1 MWRHSRTIIIMFVSF
16 AIPTWTAGAAQ
27 AGDGCRYWVK
37 LSREAL
43 PGENVARTC
52 DVLDIL
58 SWLAGRKDVSAPET
72 ALNDGFTVTIGSMRG
87 PTEAL
92 PPLPGIGHV
101 LLTERVYP
109 LAASGP
115 VAFILSTS
123 IIRTGPHHRVVVPEG
138 WRSLDAI
145 APVPSVLAG
154 LGMLQPAPSRS
165 TPNVTPTPTEPA
177 TGSGRPGPDLVTVL
191 FLLAILTSIG
201 VVVRR
206 SIGRTRQDV
215 GDDLAHNPESHP
227 GHG

>member
-1 MWRHSRTIIIMFVSF
+1 MIMLVGF
-16 AIPTWTAGAAQ
+16 AIPTWTAGVAQ

-58 SWLAGRKDVSAPET
+58 GWLAGRQDVSAPAPET

-109 LAASGP
+109 LAESGP
-115 VAFILSTS
+115 VAFIPSTS

-165 TPNVTPTPTEPA
+165 TPTITSTATGPA
-177 TGSGRPGPDLVTVL
+177 TSSGRPGPDLVTVL
-191 FLLAILTSIG
+191 FLLAILAFIG

-206 SIGRTRQDV
+206 NIGRTRQDV
-215 GDDLAHNPESHP
+215 GDDLADNPESHS